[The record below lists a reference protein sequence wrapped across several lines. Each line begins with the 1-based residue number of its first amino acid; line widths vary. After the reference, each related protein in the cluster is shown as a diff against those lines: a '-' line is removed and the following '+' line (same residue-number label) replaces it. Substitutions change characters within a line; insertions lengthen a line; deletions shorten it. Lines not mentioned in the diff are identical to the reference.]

1 MLHLLAGTNLGHALV
16 VNVSTVGAQERK
28 RSMKAFYSDVFVL
41 PLPEGHRFPM
51 QKYRL
56 LREQIV
62 AEGIIPARNLIVP
75 KPATDEQLALVHD
88 TDYIRKVKTG
98 QLSEKEIRRMGFP
111 WSPELVERSRRSVGG
126 TISACRAALE
136 DGISA
141 NLAGGTHHAFPDFGA
156 GFCVFNDVAVAARV
170 MLAEERVR
178 RVVVIDCDVHQGD
191 GTAAIFADDE
201 RVFTFSVHGARNF
214 PFRKQHSDLD
224 IALDD
229 NTGDND
235 YLAALKT
242 GAYYAIELAGAD
254 LAIYLAGADPYSGN
268 TLGRLAISKTGL
280 AERDRFVF
288 RTCYEKKL
296 PVTVVMSG
304 GYARKLQNT
313 VEIHAET
320 IRTAAHFDR
329 KSESRVWGD
338 ATL

>member
-1 MLHLLAGTNLGHALV
+1 
-16 VNVSTVGAQERK
+16 
-28 RSMKAFYSDVFVL
+28 MKAFYSDVFVL

-56 LREQIV
+56 LREQIT

-75 KPATDEQLALVHD
+75 EAATDEQLALVHD

-98 QLSEKEIRRMGFP
+98 LLSEREIRRLGFP

-126 TISACRAALE
+126 TINACRAALDE
-136 DGISA
+136 GIA
-141 NLAGGTHHAFPDFGA
+141 VNLAGGTHHAFPDFGA
-156 GFCVFNDVAVAARV
+156 GFCVFNDVAAAARV
-170 MLAEERVR
+170 MLAEERVQ

-201 RVFTFSVHGARNF
+201 HVFTFSIHGARNF
-214 PFRKQHSDLD
+214 PFRKQQSDLD

-229 NTGDND
+229 NTGDED

-242 GAYYAIELAGAD
+242 GVNYAVELAGAD
-254 LAIYLAGADPYSGN
+254 LAVYLAGADPYSGDK
-268 TLGRLAISKTGL
+268 LGRLDVSKMGL
-280 AERDRFVF
+280 AERDRFVLA
-288 RTCYEKKL
+288 TCHENKL
-296 PVTVVMSG
+296 PVAVVMSG
-304 GYARKLQNT
+304 GYARDLRDI

-320 IRTAAHFDR
+320 IRTAAYFDR

>member
-1 MLHLLAGTNLGHALV
+1 
-16 VNVSTVGAQERK
+16 
-28 RSMKAFYSDVFVL
+28 MKAFYSDVFVL

-56 LREQIV
+56 LREQIT

-75 KPATDEQLALVHD
+75 EAATDEQLALVHD
-88 TDYIRKVKTG
+88 ADYIRKVKTG
-98 QLSEKEIRRMGFP
+98 LLSEREIRRLGFP

-126 TISACRAALE
+126 TINACRAALDE
-136 DGISA
+136 GIA
-141 NLAGGTHHAFPDFGA
+141 VNLAGGTHHAFPDFGA
-156 GFCVFNDVAVAARV
+156 GFCVFNDVAAAARV
-170 MLAEERVR
+170 MLAEERVQ

-201 RVFTFSVHGARNF
+201 HVFTFSIHGARNF
-214 PFRKQHSDLD
+214 PFRKQQSDLD

-229 NTGDND
+229 NTGDED

-242 GAYYAIELAGAD
+242 GVNYAVELAGAD
-254 LAIYLAGADPYSGN
+254 LAVYLAGADPYSGDK
-268 TLGRLAISKTGL
+268 LGRLDVSKMGL
-280 AERDRFVF
+280 AERDRFVLA
-288 RTCYEKKL
+288 TCHENKL
-296 PVTVVMSG
+296 PVAVVMSG
-304 GYARKLQNT
+304 GYARDLRDI

-320 IRTAAHFDR
+320 IRTAAYFDR